1 MRGQYSQRLIM
12 TYAEQL
18 QIIKDIP
25 LREGDTKVITCPFCG
40 GQKKLA
46 ISKIDG
52 KLMWNCY
59 RASCEG
65 KGIHTGKRDLQSAK
79 NYLTG
84 QIRKREV
91 YVRPLPSITTSVE
104 NHKPALDYLASVN
117 SLEAYRNGY
126 IKVRY
131 DPSEDRVLFYSGEG
145 VVAKSLRSY
154 GPKWMTLGSIP
165 AGVHI
170 GTGTTAVLVEDVPS
184 ACSVSRVNGLV
195 GVAMLGTN
203 ITKALNKATEKY
215 LNKYLCLDKD
225 ASAKAIV
232 IKRQLGAN
240 LKVRFISKDLKV
252 LTTSQIRHT
261 LKIDL

>member
-65 KGIHTGKRDLQSAK
+65 KGIHSGKRDLQSAK

>member
-1 MRGQYSQRLIM
+1 M

-46 ISKIDG
+46 LSKIDG

-131 DPSEDRVLFYSGEG
+131 DPSQDRVLFYSGEG

>member
-1 MRGQYSQRLIM
+1 M

-18 QIIKDIP
+18 QIIRDIP

-261 LKIDL
+261 LKIDR

>member
-1 MRGQYSQRLIM
+1 M

-65 KGIHTGKRDLQSAK
+65 KGIHSGKRDIQSAK

>member
-1 MRGQYSQRLIM
+1 M

-18 QIIKDIP
+18 QIIRDIP

-65 KGIHTGKRDLQSAK
+65 KGIHSGKRDLQSAK

>member
-1 MRGQYSQRLIM
+1 M

-65 KGIHTGKRDLQSAK
+65 KGIHSGKRDLQSAK

-261 LKIDL
+261 LKIDR

>member
-1 MRGQYSQRLIM
+1 M

-261 LKIDL
+261 LKIDR

>member
-1 MRGQYSQRLIM
+1 M

-46 ISKIDG
+46 LSKIDG

-232 IKRQLGAN
+232 IKRQLGAS

>member
-1 MRGQYSQRLIM
+1 M

-84 QIRKREV
+84 QLRKREV

-117 SLEAYRNGY
+117 CLEAYEAGY
-126 IKVRY
+126 IKIRY
-131 DPSEDRVLFYSGEG
+131 DPSKDRVLFYSGEG
-145 VVAKSLRSY
+145 AVARSLSSY
-154 GPKWMTLGSIP
+154 GPKWISLGTVVE
-165 AGVHI
+165 GVHV
-170 GTGTTAVLVEDVPS
+170 GRGTTAVLVEDVPS

>member
-1 MRGQYSQRLIM
+1 
-12 TYAEQL
+12 
-18 QIIKDIP
+18 
-25 LREGDTKVITCPFCG
+25 
-40 GQKKLA
+40 
-46 ISKIDG
+46 
-52 KLMWNCY
+52 
-59 RASCEG
+59 
-65 KGIHTGKRDLQSAK
+65 
-79 NYLTG
+79 
-84 QIRKREV
+84 
-91 YVRPLPSITTSVE
+91 VRPLPSITTSVE

-232 IKRQLGAN
+232 LKRQFGAG
-240 LKVRFISKDLKV
+240 LKVRLLSQDLKV
-252 LTTSQIRHT
+252 LSKSQISQLLDFN
-261 LKIDL
+261 LKI

>member
-1 MRGQYSQRLIM
+1 M

-65 KGIHTGKRDLQSAK
+65 KGIHSGKRDLQSAK

>member
-1 MRGQYSQRLIM
+1 M

>member
-1 MRGQYSQRLIM
+1 M

-18 QIIKDIP
+18 QIIRDIP

-65 KGIHTGKRDLQSAK
+65 KGIHSGKRDLQSAK

-225 ASAKAIV
+225 ASSKAIV

>member
-1 MRGQYSQRLIM
+1 M

-131 DPSEDRVLFYSGEG
+131 DPSQDRVLFYSGEG

-261 LKIDL
+261 LKIDR

>member
-1 MRGQYSQRLIM
+1 M

-46 ISKIDG
+46 LSKIDG

-84 QIRKREV
+84 QLRKREV

-117 SLEAYRNGY
+117 CLEAYEAGY
-126 IKVRY
+126 IKIRY
-131 DPSEDRVLFYSGEG
+131 DPSKDRVLFYSGEG
-145 VVAKSLRSY
+145 AVARSLSSY
-154 GPKWMTLGSIP
+154 GPKWISLGTVVE
-165 AGVHI
+165 GVHV
-170 GTGTTAVLVEDVPS
+170 GRGTTAVLVEDVPS

-232 IKRQLGAN
+232 LKRQFGAG
-240 LKVRFISKDLKV
+240 LKVRLLSQDLKV
-252 LTTSQIRHT
+252 LSKSQISQLLDFN
-261 LKIDL
+261 LKI

>member
-1 MRGQYSQRLIM
+1 MRGQHSQGLIM

-18 QIIKDIP
+18 QIIKNIP
-25 LREGDTKVITCPFCG
+25 LKEGDTKVITCPFCG

-65 KGIHTGKRDLQSAK
+65 KGIHTGRRDLQSAK
-79 NYLTG
+79 NYLKG
-84 QIRKREV
+84 QVRKREA

-117 SLEAYRNGY
+117 SLEAYQAGY

-145 VVAKSLRSY
+145 AVARSLRSY

-170 GTGTTAVLVEDVPS
+170 GVGTTAVLVEDVPS
-184 ACSVSRVNGLV
+184 ACSVSRVSGLV
-195 GVAMLGTN
+195 GVSMLVDN
-203 ITKALNKATEKY
+203 ITKALNNSTEDY
-215 LNKYLCLDKD
+215 LSRYLYLDKYVTFW
-225 ASAKAIV
+225 AIV
-232 IKRQLGAN
+232 MKNQLGAN
-240 LKVRFISKDLKV
+240 LNVRFTNNNIKFLNV
-252 LTTSQIRHT
+252 Y
-261 LKIDL
+261 

>member
-1 MRGQYSQRLIM
+1 M

-232 IKRQLGAN
+232 LKRQFGAG
-240 LKVRFISKDLKV
+240 LKVRLLSQDLKV
-252 LTTSQIRHT
+252 LSKSQISQLLDFN
-261 LKIDL
+261 LKI

>member
-1 MRGQYSQRLIM
+1 M

-65 KGIHTGKRDLQSAK
+65 KGIHSGKRDIQSAK

-232 IKRQLGAN
+232 IKRQLGAS

-261 LKIDL
+261 LKIDR

>member
-1 MRGQYSQRLIM
+1 M

-46 ISKIDG
+46 LSKIDG

-79 NYLTG
+79 SYLSG
-84 QIRKREV
+84 QVRKREV

-131 DPSEDRVLFYSGEG
+131 DPSQDRVLFYSGEG

>member
-1 MRGQYSQRLIM
+1 M

-65 KGIHTGKRDLQSAK
+65 KGIHSGKRDIQSAK

-131 DPSEDRVLFYSGEG
+131 DPSQDRVLFYSGEG

-232 IKRQLGAN
+232 IKRQLGAS

>member
-1 MRGQYSQRLIM
+1 
-12 TYAEQL
+12 
-18 QIIKDIP
+18 
-25 LREGDTKVITCPFCG
+25 
-40 GQKKLA
+40 
-46 ISKIDG
+46 
-52 KLMWNCY
+52 
-59 RASCEG
+59 
-65 KGIHTGKRDLQSAK
+65 
-79 NYLTG
+79 
-84 QIRKREV
+84 
-91 YVRPLPSITTSVE
+91 
-104 NHKPALDYLASVN
+104 
-117 SLEAYRNGY
+117 
-126 IKVRY
+126 
-131 DPSEDRVLFYSGEG
+131 
-145 VVAKSLRSY
+145 
-154 GPKWMTLGSIP
+154 MTLGSIP

>member
-1 MRGQYSQRLIM
+1 M

-131 DPSEDRVLFYSGEG
+131 DPSQDRVLFYSGEG

-225 ASAKAIV
+225 ASSKAIV
-232 IKRQLGAN
+232 IKRQLGAS

>member
-18 QIIKDIP
+18 QIIRDIP

-65 KGIHTGKRDLQSAK
+65 KGIHSGKRDIQSAK

-261 LKIDL
+261 LKIDR

>member
-1 MRGQYSQRLIM
+1 M

-46 ISKIDG
+46 LSKIDG

-65 KGIHTGKRDLQSAK
+65 KGIHSGKRDLQSAK

-261 LKIDL
+261 LKIDR

>member
-1 MRGQYSQRLIM
+1 M

-131 DPSEDRVLFYSGEG
+131 DPSQDRVLFYSGEG

-232 IKRQLGAN
+232 IKRQLGAS

>member
-1 MRGQYSQRLIM
+1 M

-46 ISKIDG
+46 LSKIDG

-79 NYLTG
+79 SYLSG
-84 QIRKREV
+84 QVRQREV

-131 DPSEDRVLFYSGEG
+131 DPSQDRVLFYSGEG

-232 IKRQLGAN
+232 IKRQLGAS

>member
-65 KGIHTGKRDLQSAK
+65 KGIHSGKRDIQSAK

-131 DPSEDRVLFYSGEG
+131 DPSQDRVLFYSGEG

-232 IKRQLGAN
+232 IKRQLGAS

>member
-65 KGIHTGKRDLQSAK
+65 KGIHSGKRDLQSAK

-232 IKRQLGAN
+232 IKRQLGAS

>member
-1 MRGQYSQRLIM
+1 M

-18 QIIKDIP
+18 QIVKDIP
-25 LREGDTKVITCPFCG
+25 LKEGDTKVITCPFCG

-46 ISKIDG
+46 ITKIDG

-79 NYLTG
+79 NYLKG
-84 QIRKREV
+84 QVRKREA

-117 SLEAYRNGY
+117 SLEAYQNGY

-145 VVAKSLRSY
+145 AVAKSLRSY

-170 GTGTTAVLVEDVPS
+170 GIGTTAVLVEDVPS
-184 ACSVSRVNGLV
+184 ACSVSRVSGLV
-195 GVAMLGTN
+195 GVALLGTN
-203 ITKALNKATEKY
+203 ITKALNNSTKGY
-215 LNKYLCLDKD
+215 INRYLCLDKD
-225 ASAKAIV
+225 AAIKAIV
-232 IKRQLGAN
+232 IKRQLGAS
-240 LKVRFISKDLKV
+240 LKVRFTNRDLKF
-252 LTTSQIRHT
+252 LTVNQIMQLVKYRNEESMG
-261 LKIDL
+261 L

>member
-1 MRGQYSQRLIM
+1 MRATKSRLSS
-12 TYAEQL
+12 
-18 QIIKDIP
+18 
-25 LREGDTKVITCPFCG
+25 
-40 GQKKLA
+40 A

-65 KGIHTGKRDLQSAK
+65 KGIHSGKRDLQSAK

-232 IKRQLGAN
+232 LKRQFGAG
-240 LKVRFISKDLKV
+240 LKVRLLSQDLKV